1 MLSSQGGDTMFDKQW
16 FSALEQVVQEALV
29 LHETE
34 KATGGDEDEEK
45 WAELTTRAEQHMN
58 VIDAKLA
65 EKDAEFDAIE
75 RDLDEA
81 LESGDAT
88 QMGAVVAKMFQFW
101 N

>member
-1 MLSSQGGDTMFDKQW
+1 MFDKQW

-29 LHETE
+29 LHESE
-34 KATGGDEDEEK
+34 KVAGGDEDEDK

-65 EKDAEFDAIE
+65 EKDAEFNAIK

-88 QMGAVVAKMFQFW
+88 QLGAVVEKMFPFW